1 MHPELSENISKQV
14 DLIEIIRRELV
25 LLANMSN
32 ETGNPKKGR
41 NSHAPLV
48 PQQEI
53 QSNFQALTLFVPM
66 VIKYIARH
74 LIIGSYIRLRR
85 IALRRLG
92 RVYYL

>member
-1 MHPELSENISKQV
+1 
-14 DLIEIIRRELV
+14 
-25 LLANMSN
+25 MSN
-32 ETGNPKKGR
+32 EAGNPQKGLT
-41 NSHAPLV
+41 SHPPLV

-74 LIIGSYIRLRR
+74 LTVGGYIRLRR
-85 IALRRLG
+85 IVLKKLD